1 MILASEI
8 LWLGS
13 PITDWIQ
20 SLAALIAVPGAIA
33 AFIFLFMKNKDHE
46 EQIKKLAEIAIKIE
60 DQNMIMKEGNSL
72 LEGQVMVLRSVLISQ
87 TEATEGAKKLA
98 ELEKQK
104 FLLGIRPRLRYNGGK
119 SSINEVSFWIYNV
132 GETAFLKSVEDIS
145 GSKQLKIT
153 TKFPSLFTV
162 EKGGEFIISTDVSN
176 PTHTKSQTLIF
187 KIEIKYSDKAG
198 NLYSQEIYGTGGS
211 EYLTTDPIL
220 MVIDE

>member
-46 EQIKKLAEIAIKIE
+46 EQIKKLADIAIKIE

-104 FLLGIRPRLRYNGGK
+104 FLLSIRPRLRYNGGK
-119 SSINEVSFWIYNV
+119 SSINEVSFYIYNV
-132 GETAFLKSVEDIS
+132 GETAYLKSVQDIS
-145 GSKQLKIT
+145 GSKELIIK
-153 TKFPSLFTV
+153 TKFPSSV
-162 EKGGEFIISTDVSN
+162 EKGGEFIISTVVLN

-198 NLYSQEIYGTGGS
+198 NLYSQEIYGTVDS

-220 MVIDE
+220 MVIDQ

>member
-187 KIEIKYSDKAG
+187 KIEIKYSDNAG
-198 NLYSQEIYGTGGS
+198 NLYSQEIYGTVGS

-220 MVIDE
+220 IVIDQ